1 MSKPKIDRT
10 VTRLDT
16 YTLYLLRCIAMENNI
31 SYRGMDK
38 EMLFNHLDS
47 LDLLDW

>member
-1 MSKPKIDRT
+1 MTAPKIDRT

-31 SYRGMDK
+31 SYKGMDK
-38 EMLFNHLDS
+38 QALFNHLDS